1 MLDSLDSLDSP
12 YIHAAN
18 SDNFKTLV
26 LENSGL
32 GPVLVNFWSKN
43 AGPCLR
49 QYPILDKLI
58 HDYAGRLLL
67 INIDTKTEI
76 IFTKEYGIA
85 SVPTLKLFRNGEVV
99 ETLHGYQSEH
109 DLVKMIDPYV
119 ARDSDQTLASAIHQ
133 YSQGN
138 QEKAYE
144 MITDAIVEDPKNPRL
159 PLAMCKLLRHE
170 HRYTDAVKLVKSL
183 PEDIRENSDIK
194 IFYEI
199 VRFYA
204 ERNDEQTSEQL
215 RELVQSKTSDLELK
229 QQWFIQLVIDEEY
242 EAALSQLVEIM
253 EVEQGFDDNY
263 AQQAMLRVFILLG
276 DAHPLISKFRPNLRR
291 YTH

>member
-1 MLDSLDSLDSP
+1 MLDSLDSP

-18 SDNFKTLV
+18 SENFKALV
-26 LENSGL
+26 LDNSGL

-49 QYPILDKLI
+49 QYPILDKII

-67 INIDTKTEI
+67 INIDTQTEF

-85 SVPTLKLFRNGEVV
+85 SVPTLKLFRNGEVI

-109 DLVKMIDPYV
+109 DLVKMLDQYV
-119 ARDSDQTLASAIHQ
+119 ARDSDQLLARAIHQ

-144 MITDAIVEDPKNPRL
+144 MIADAIVEDPKNPRL

-170 HRYTDAVKLVKSL
+170 QRYSEAVKLISSL
-183 PEDIRENSDIK
+183 PEDIRDNNEIK
-194 IFYEI
+194 MFYEI
-199 VRFYA
+199 IRFHA
-204 ERNDEQTSEQL
+204 EREDQTTSEQL
-215 RELVQSKTSDLELK
+215 IELVNTNNIDLDLK
-229 QQWFIQLVIDEEY
+229 RQLFIQYVIEGNFD
-242 EAALSQLVEIM
+242 AALLQLVEIM
-253 EVEQGFDDNY
+253 ESDQGFDNNY
-263 AQQAMLRVFILLG
+263 AQSAMLRVFNLLG
-276 DAHPLISKFRPNLRR
+276 DKHPLISKFRPNLSR

>member
-1 MLDSLDSLDSP
+1 MLDSLDSP
-12 YIHAAN
+12 FIHAAT
-18 SDNFKTLV
+18 SENFKSLV
-26 LENSGL
+26 LDNSGL
-32 GPVLVNFWSKN
+32 GPVLVNFCSKK

-67 INIDTKTEI
+67 INVDTQTEF

-109 DLVKMIDPYV
+109 DLVKMLDQYV
-119 ARDSDQTLASAIHQ
+119 TRDSDQTLASAIHQ

-138 QEKAYE
+138 QDKAYE
-144 MITDAIVEDPKNPRL
+144 MIANAIVEDPKNPRL

-170 HRYTDAVKLVKSL
+170 HRYTEAVKLIKSL
-183 PEDIRENSDIK
+183 PEDIRENNEIK
-194 IFYEI
+194 MFYEI
-199 VRFYA
+199 IWFYD
-204 ERNDEQTSEQL
+204 ERSDTQTSEQL
-215 RELVQSKTSDLELK
+215 IEQQQSSEADLDFLK
-229 QQWFIQLVIDEEY
+229 QLFIQLVIEEHF
-242 EAALSQLVEIM
+242 EAALLRLVEMM
-253 EVEQGFDDNY
+253 EIDQSFDDNY
-263 AQQAMLRVFILLG
+263 AQTAMLRVFTLLG
-276 DAHPLISKFRPNLRR
+276 DSHPLIASFHPNLSR